1 MTSYH
6 GGKKRIGAE
15 IAQMIKQVS
24 SQFEEQTGIQFK
36 GYLEPFCGMLGVYQH
51 IPELFTDHGSV
62 FKYRAGDINESVI
75 KMWKALQDGWKPPT
89 KCSERK
95 FYQLKGNGQSSAE
108 KGFIG
113 HACGYRGVYFSTY
126 DYRISGERLKYNR
139 KNLERISNILTE
151 HKVHIKHMSYPYWSK
166 LKGYVIY
173 CDPPYFKGSNY
184 RDEYNTYQTFEYEHF
199 YKWVEK
205 MAKDNLVF
213 VSERATLPYTIIG
226 QFINNEKVYLINKK
240 RINHFA
246 VFVK

>member
-6 GGKKRIGAE
+6 GGKQRIGAE
-15 IAQMIKQVS
+15 IAQIIKQVS
-24 SQFEEQTGIQFK
+24 NQVEEQTGIRFK

-51 IPELFTDHGSV
+51 IPELFSDHQR
-62 FKYRAGDINESVI
+62 FKYQAGDINESVI
-75 KMWKALQDGWKPPT
+75 KMWKSLQDGWKPPT

-113 HACGYRGVYFSTY
+113 HACAFRGVYFATY
-126 DYRISGERLKYNR
+126 DFRVSGERLKYNR
-139 KNLERISNILTE
+139 KNLERISNILTKN
-151 HKVHIKHMSYPYWSK
+151 KVYIKHISYPYWSK

-173 CDPPYFKGSNY
+173 CDPPYFSSSKYPN
-184 RDEYNTYQTFEYEHF
+184 EYNKYQNFDLEKF

-213 VSERATLPYTIIG
+213 VSERAKLPYTIIG
-226 QFINNEKVYLINKK
+226 RFMNNEKLYLI
-240 RINHFA
+240 IF
-246 VFVK
+246 